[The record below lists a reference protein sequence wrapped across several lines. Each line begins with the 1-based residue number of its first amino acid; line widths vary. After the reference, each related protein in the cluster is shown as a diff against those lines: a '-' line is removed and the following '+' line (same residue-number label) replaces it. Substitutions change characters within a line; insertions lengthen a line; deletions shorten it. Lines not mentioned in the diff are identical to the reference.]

1 MGINIGKVSFKNLSG
16 FNGFQQDYNQKSNN
30 STSLLKS
37 PSLYQY
43 QTQTNSPVQN
53 PIPVNPFPVQ
63 QQNFNYTTKNILKDN
78 LAYIN
83 AGLALVSLG
92 IASYAIVRSG
102 KAKGLSGN
110 IDSKIGDINSQLGQ
124 ISDKLTEV
132 SAKNSAM
139 DAKLTSVESIARNN
153 STNIDNVTN
162 DLTDTK
168 KWYDGYLSSLN
179 DDIVNMQAYKAMVSA
194 PRERNLA
201 NLDGIPLLRNLKND
215 GTPIELSERLKSWLN
230 EAADIFINN
239 KKDKIPQP
247 KPLTK
252 DSTIWSLTSESIPE
266 KEGGLGEVPVQIAKN
281 LTKEFNI
288 DNYLVRPLS
297 LIHGKSKL
305 EKIDG
310 VYKYTYDLDKPKHFE
325 ITLDKVAEF
334 STQAYR
340 NDRIETQPVEVFIG
354 LDPRGFKRL
363 MFKNNDY
370 FTSNGLYTDSQK
382 VSETERYAFF
392 SKAVYEFM
400 KIKADP
406 NSQTFINI
414 LNKEKFMEIK
424 TPDAMILNDWH
435 AGSIAPLLRLKAPC
449 EAEMKELSSRAAELF
464 KSMNLININHN
475 LDYQGTSWQHTSE
488 ILNTLFD
495 KYAYDI
501 YKHANTGFEY
511 DALKKVLVTDNQ
523 VNLANMAAC
532 LSNKMKPVSPTYAN
546 ELAEQLDRSHAM
558 QHLCTIRKSNGSLQG
573 ASNGWDRSVNEV
585 SQANIAGFLN
595 AINGDKIT
603 LFQTTLRNLSGISDV
618 QRARMEEVLS
628 GKLDAGNF
636 RTKIEQLKEIGSE
649 CINNALEAMETK
661 GTTKLRE
668 YKSYTHA
675 DSTERILL
683 NRRHNK
689 EVFIEYLK
697 SMIEHN
703 KKRGDRLFN
712 IGEYELTDLSHIK
725 PEDLDNTL
733 VLNMGVR
740 FVSQK
745 GVDVAC
751 NAIRRVMNE
760 WTSKYPGKPRPVIVI
775 GGADGEGG
783 NIRKIAENLKKEL
796 GYDLGKQ
803 LVWQDGYTANNI
815 FQAGSDFTLYSS
827 HFEPDGAKW
836 ESLYK
841 GTPVVCTR
849 VGGHVDS
856 VKDGINGFLTGRT
869 VPQIKSLTG
878 TDYNYYL
885 NELSNDFTDAIYK
898 AADTFYDK
906 QAYTNMVRNA
916 IDGDQSWVI
925 KNETGDIVGGALLGH
940 MKDLGFNL
948 SDFSKIKTTK

>member
-1 MGINIGKVSFKNLSG
+1 MGVSIKKISFNGPTG
-16 FNGFQQDYNQKSNN
+16 FNGTPQSSVSNTD
-30 STSLLKS
+30 SATSLLNK
-37 PSLYQY
+37 PAVF
-43 QTQTNSPVQN
+43 QTTQPANPPVTT
-53 PIPVNPFPVQ
+53 PVQ
-63 QQNFNYTTKNILKDN
+63 QAPLNNTVSGDKNFFKEN
-78 LAYIN
+78 LSYVN
-83 AGLALVSLG
+83 AGLALVTLG
-92 IASYAIVRSG
+92 VASYAII
-102 KAKGLSGN
+102 KNGN
-110 IDSKIGDINSQLGQ
+110 TKNLYNSLNSRIGDIGNQLGL
-124 ISDKLTEV
+124 ISDKITEV
-132 SAKNSAM
+132 STKNAVT
-139 DAKLTSVESIARNN
+139 DAKLTSIETLSRTN
-153 STNIDNVTN
+153 SANIDTLTR
-162 DLTDTK
+162 DLSDTK
-168 KWYDGYLSSLN
+168 KWYDGYITSIDEKVKGIEL
-179 DDIVNMQAYKAMVSA
+179 YKAMENA
-194 PRERNLA
+194 PKERNLA
-201 NLDGIPLLRNLKND
+201 SIDGIPLLRNLRND
-215 GTPIELSERLKSWLN
+215 GSPIELSDSLKGWLN
-230 EAADIFINN
+230 DAASAFIN
-239 KKDKIPQP
+239 KTDKMPQP

-252 DSTIWSLTSESIPE
+252 DSVIWSLTSESIPE

-288 DNYLVRPLS
+288 DNSLVRPLS

-305 EKIDG
+305 EQIG
-310 VYKYTYDLDKPKHFE
+310 STYKYTYDLDKPKHFE

-334 STQAYR
+334 TTQVFR
-340 NDRIETQPVEVFIG
+340 NERVENQTVEVFTG
-354 LDPRGFKRL
+354 MDPRGFKRL

-382 VSETERYAFF
+382 ASEAERYAFF
-392 SKAVYEFM
+392 SKSVYEFL

-406 NSQTFINI
+406 NSQTCIKI
-414 LNKEKFMEIK
+414 LNPDKFAEIK

-435 AGSIAPLLRLKAPC
+435 AGAIAPLMRLKAPC
-449 EAEMKELSSRAAELF
+449 EAEMKELSSRAANTF
-464 KSMNLININHN
+464 KSMNLINIDHN

-501 YKHANTGFEY
+501 HKYANTGFEY

-523 VNLANMAAC
+523 VNLANMGAC
-532 LSNKMKPVSPTYAN
+532 LSNKMKPVSPTYAR
-546 ELAEQLDRSHAM
+546 ELAEQPERSHAM
-558 QHLCTIRKSNGSLQG
+558 QHICNVRMNNGTMQG

-595 AINGDKIT
+595 AINGDKLT
-603 LFQTTLRNLSGISDV
+603 LFQSTLRNLPGISDL
-618 QRARMEEVLS
+618 QRAKMEEVLS

-649 CINNALEAMETK
+649 CINTALDAMEAK
-661 GTTKLRE
+661 GTTALRDF
-668 YKSYTHA
+668 KSYTHA
-675 DSTERILL
+675 DTTERILL

-689 EVFIEYLK
+689 EVFIDYLN

-712 IGEYELTDLSHIK
+712 IGEAELTDLSQIK
-725 PEDLDNTL
+725 PEDLDDTL
-733 VLNMGVR
+733 VLDMGVR

-760 WTSKYPGKPRPVIVI
+760 WAGKYPGKPKPIIVI

-783 NIRKIAENLKKEL
+783 NIRQIAENLKKEL

-803 LVWQDGYTANNI
+803 VVWQDGYTANNI

-841 GTPVVCTR
+841 GTPVICTR

-856 VKDGINGFLTGRT
+856 VADGVNGFLTGRT
-869 VPQIKSLTG
+869 VPEIKSVTG
-878 TDYNYYL
+878 DDYFAYL
-885 NELSNDFTDAIYK
+885 NEMSNDFTDAIYR
-898 AADTFYDK
+898 AADTFFDK
-906 QAYTNMVRNA
+906 QAYADMVRKA

-925 KNETGDIVGGALLGH
+925 KNETGEITGGALLGH

-948 SDFSKIKTTK
+948 ADFQNIKLNA

>member
-1 MGINIGKVSFKNLSG
+1 MGISVGKVLLKNAIN
-16 FNGFQQDYNQKSNN
+16 FNGTSDNSASKISNTASLLNKPTDLN
-30 STSLLKS
+30 STPAQSYPVTDS
-37 PSLYQY
+37 QPA
-43 QTQTNSPVQN
+43 QTQQTNTTADK
-53 PIPVNPFPVQ
+53 
-63 QQNFNYTTKNILKDN
+63 NFLKDN
-78 LAYIN
+78 FGYIN

-92 IASYAIVRSG
+92 VASYAIIKNG
-102 KAKGLSGN
+102 NAKSLYNN
-110 IDSKIGDINSQLGQ
+110 INSKIGDINSQFGI
-124 ISDKLTEV
+124 ISDRLTEV
-132 SAKNSAM
+132 AAKNSSI
-139 DAKLTSVESIARNN
+139 DAKLTAVENTARSNAN
-153 STNIDNVTN
+153 EVDKVTRE
-162 DLTDTK
+162 LGDTK
-168 KWYDGYLSSLN
+168 RWYDGYLSSLSE
-179 DDIVNMQAYKAMVSA
+179 DMKSMQLYKAMEAA
-194 PRERNLA
+194 PKERNLGSI
-201 NLDGIPLLRNLKND
+201 DGIPLLRNLKND
-215 GTPIELSERLKSWLN
+215 GSPIELSKGLKTWLSD
-230 EAADIFINN
+230 AADIFINN
-239 KKDKIPQP
+239 RTDRMPKP

-288 DNYLVRPLS
+288 DNYLVRPVS

-305 EKIDG
+305 EQVG
-310 VYKYTYDLDKPKHFE
+310 NVYKYTYDLDKPKHFE

-334 STQAYR
+334 NTQAFR
-340 NDRIETQPVEVFIG
+340 NDRVENQTVEVFVG
-354 LDPRGFKRL
+354 NDPRGFKRL

-370 FTSNGLYTDSQK
+370 FTANGLYTDSQK
-382 VSETERYAFF
+382 VSEAERYAFF

-406 NSQTFINI
+406 NSQTCLKIFNPD
-414 LNKEKFMEIK
+414 KFKEIK

-435 AGSIAPLLRLKAPC
+435 AGAIAPLLRLKAPC
-449 EAEMKELSSRAAELF
+449 EAEMKELSSRAADIF
-464 KSMNLININHN
+464 KSMNLINIDHN
-475 LDYQGTSWQHTSE
+475 LDYQGTSWKHTSE

-501 YKHANTGFEY
+501 HQHANTGFEY

-523 VNLANMAAC
+523 VNLANMGAC

-546 ELAEQLDRSHAM
+546 ELAEQSERSHAM
-558 QHLCTIRKSNGSLQG
+558 QHICSVRKGNGTLQG

-585 SQANIAGFLN
+585 SQANIAGF
-595 AINGDKIT
+595 INSINSDKLT
-603 LFQTTLRNLSGISDV
+603 LFQTTLRNLSGISDI
-618 QRARMEEVLS
+618 QRAKMEEVLS
-628 GKLDAGNF
+628 GKLDAGNL
-636 RTKIEQLKEIGSE
+636 RTKIEQLREIGSE
-649 CINNALEAMETK
+649 CINTALEAMEAK
-661 GTTKLRE
+661 GTTTLRE
-668 YKSYTHA
+668 FKSYTHA
-675 DSTERILL
+675 DTTEHILL
-683 NRRHNK
+683 NRHHNK

-703 KKRGDRLFN
+703 KKRGDNLFN
-712 IGEYELTDLSHIK
+712 IGEAELTDLSHIK
-725 PEDLDNTL
+725 PEDLANTM

-751 NAIRRVMNE
+751 NAIRRVMTE
-760 WTSKYPGKPRPVIVI
+760 WSTKYPNKPKPIIVI

-783 NIRKIAENLKKEL
+783 KIRAIVQNLKKEL
-796 GYDLGKQ
+796 GYDMGKQ

-841 GTPVVCTR
+841 GTPVICTR

-856 VKDGINGFLTGRT
+856 VNDGVNGFLTGRT
-869 VPQIKSLTG
+869 VPQIKSGTG
-878 TDYNYYL
+878 DNYQAYL
-885 NELSNDFTDAIYK
+885 NELSNDFTDAIYR

-906 QAYTNMVRNA
+906 HAYADMVRHA

-925 KNETGDIVGGALLGH
+925 KNEAGEITGGALLGH

-948 SDFSKIKTTK
+948 KDFTNIKLAE